1 MEEERGSM
9 MTYAKK
15 DEVKKLEPH
24 IVEAFKIF
32 GFDEAE
38 ITKGC
43 WDLVRNGKRVAW
55 IALHKF
61 LERVAQR
68 ADIVF
73 DEPKVMNCT
82 EKEIAIYV
90 NGRVKDKS
98 AWSIGEASVVNCKND
113 YRWAMAEKRAKD
125 RVKLKLVGVAGD
137 MYSEEE
143 ADEFKNEPTEEEVEL
158 RAVADDFKKEAI
170 NEKRA
175 KTNETKKVVEKIK
188 EGMSEQEAVEEVK
201 KEAEE
206 KSGEEPKEEL
216 PLDVRYKN
224 AMIFYKVNKGKKNI
238 ANSVI
243 DRFNKLEKDL
253 REAGA
258 VGYADIIKAKLNE
271 FVGFE
276 DEIKY

>member
-1 MEEERGSM
+1 
-9 MTYAKK
+9 MTYVKK
-15 DEVKKLEPH
+15 QETKKLEPH
-24 IVEAFKIF
+24 IVEAFKGF
-32 GFDEAE
+32 GFAE
-38 ITKGC
+38 VEIAEGC
-43 WDLVRNGKRVAW
+43 WCLERSGKKIAW

-68 ADIVF
+68 AEIIF

-125 RVKLKLVGVAGD
+125 RVILKLLGVAGD

-143 ADEFKNEPTEEEVEL
+143 ADEFKNKPTEEEVEL
-158 RAVADDFKKEAI
+158 RAVADEFKKEAVS
-170 NEKRA
+170 EKRA

-188 EGMSEQEAVEEVK
+188 EGKSEQEAVEEVK

-206 KSGEEPKEEL
+206 PKEEL
-216 PLDVRYKN
+216 PLNVRYKN
-224 AMIFYKVNKGKKNI
+224 AMAFYEVNKGKKDI
-238 ANSVI
+238 AKSVI

-258 VGYADIIKAKLNE
+258 VGYADVIKAKLNE